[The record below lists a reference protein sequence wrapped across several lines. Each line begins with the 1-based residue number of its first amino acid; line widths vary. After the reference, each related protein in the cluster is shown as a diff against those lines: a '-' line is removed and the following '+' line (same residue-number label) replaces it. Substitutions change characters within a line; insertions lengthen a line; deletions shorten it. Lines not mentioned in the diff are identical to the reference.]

1 MGTGSEA
8 WGWLGLAG
16 GVAAAF
22 GLMSWLARLAGLPIQ
37 YNLRNVVVRWR
48 SSVATVLGIAA
59 VVAVFVALRAMARGI
74 EASSA
79 STGDPDNLLVVRKG
93 SQAESGSLVTRE
105 QFRVIESFEG
115 LARNAAGRPVISAEV
130 VAIISA
136 ARSPGPGEAN
146 ALVRGVTASGVELRP
161 QVRLVEGRWFEPG
174 RREVVVARSLSRRF
188 RDFGIGGEVKAGRAR
203 LRVVGHFDGGGSA
216 FDSEAWMDADEARAV
231 FDREPYSSLLMRPA
245 DPAAAKV
252 LAARIEGDRRFSLR
266 AENEVEYYSKQTMT
280 AKPIK
285 YIAAVLG
292 VAMSVGAVFAAMNTM
307 YASVAARTREIGTL
321 RVLGYS
327 RRAVVACFMVEGACL
342 SAAGGLLG
350 CGLARFTNGLAT
362 GTLDFQSFAETVFQF
377 RVTPDLMGLG
387 LAFAVVIGLAG
398 SLLPALRAAR
408 TPVIS
413 ALKSA

>member
-1 MGTGSEA
+1 MTTGGETMA
-8 WGWLGLAG
+8 WAGLAVG
-16 GVAAAF
+16 LVLGFGAVA
-22 GLMSWLARLAGLPIQ
+22 GMARLAGLPIQ

-79 STGDPDNLLVVRKG
+79 STGDPSNLLVVRKG

-105 QFRVIESFEG
+105 QFRIIESFEG
-115 LARNAAGRPVISAEV
+115 IQRNAEGRPVVSAEV

-136 ARSPGPGEAN
+136 ARAQGPGEAN
-146 ALVRGVTASGVELRP
+146 ALVRGITARGMELRP
-161 QVRLVEGRWFEPG
+161 QVRLVEGRWFEGG
-174 RREVVVARSLSRRF
+174 RREVVVSRSLARRF

-231 FDREPYSSLLMRPA
+231 FDREQYSSVLLRPA
-245 DPAAAKV
+245 GPEQARALV
-252 LAARIEGDRRFSLR
+252 ARIEGDRRFSLR
-266 AENEVEYYSKQTMT
+266 AEGEVEYYSKQTMT

-285 YIAAVLG
+285 YIAGVLG

-342 SAAGGLLG
+342 AAAGGMVG
-350 CGLARFTNGLAT
+350 CALARLTNGLAT

-377 RVTPDLMGLG
+377 RVTPDLIGLG
-387 LAFAVVIGLAG
+387 LVFAVCIGLAG